1 MEMYVS
7 CFYKEIKNLL
17 YSVKLLSQYRLNIL
31 IILYHIKVSH
41 KVELDRGGD
50 ETTEDVIFHI
60 SVNRLHYITLHW
72 VCSVK
77 LNLLFTYKLYNLF
90 LLHWNGSSLG

>member
-31 IILYHIKVSH
+31 IIFYHIKVSH
-41 KVELDRGGD
+41 KVDR
-50 ETTEDVIFHI
+50 I
-60 SVNRLHYITLHW
+60 R
-72 VCSVK
+72 
-77 LNLLFTYKLYNLF
+77 
-90 LLHWNGSSLG
+90 